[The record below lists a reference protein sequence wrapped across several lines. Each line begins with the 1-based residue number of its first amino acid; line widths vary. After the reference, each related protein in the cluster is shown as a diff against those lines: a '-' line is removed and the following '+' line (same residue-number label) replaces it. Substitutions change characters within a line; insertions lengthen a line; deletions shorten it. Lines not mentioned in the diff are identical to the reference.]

1 MTKSSADPLRLIESA
16 VDAQDKA
23 LSRQVV
29 CFRVGAESYGIDIR
43 LVREIRAWSPTTNL
57 PNTPNFVR
65 GVINIRG
72 AIVPILD
79 VRARFGQ
86 GQTDATKA
94 HVVIVVAIG
103 ARLVGLLV
111 DAVSDIVAVAESEIK
126 SVPDVS
132 GTAAHECLEGIV
144 TINEQMV
151 ALVAAERIATP
162 VADRMSA

>member
-1 MTKSSADPLRLIESA
+1 MAQAQTSFDPMRITETTG
-16 VDAQDKA
+16 DAQDKA

-29 CFRVGAESYGIDIR
+29 CFRVGAESYGVDIR

-57 PNTPNFVR
+57 PNTPEYVR

-72 AIVPILD
+72 SIVPILD

-86 GQTDATKA
+86 GQTEANKA

-111 DAVSDIVAVAESEIK
+111 DAVSDIVAVNESEVK
-126 SVPDVS
+126 PVPDVS
-132 GTAAHECLEGIV
+132 GAAAHECLEGIV
-144 TINEQMV
+144 TINDQMV
-151 ALVAAERIATP
+151 ALVAAERIALP
-162 VADRMSA
+162 VALN

>member
-1 MTKSSADPLRLIESA
+1 MAHAQTSFDPMRLTDTG
-16 VDAQDKA
+16 DAQDKA
-23 LSRQVV
+23 LLRQVV
-29 CFRVGAESYGIDIR
+29 CFRVGAESYGVDIR

-57 PNTPNFVR
+57 PNTPDYVR

-72 AIVPILD
+72 SIVPILD

-86 GQTDATKA
+86 GQTDASKA

-111 DAVSDIVAVAESEIK
+111 DAVSDIVAVSETDVK
-126 SVPDVS
+126 AVPDVS
-132 GTAAHECLEGIV
+132 GASAHECLEGIV

-151 ALVAAERIATP
+151 ALVAAERIALP
-162 VADRMSA
+162 VALN